1 MLTKFLALAANTFVE
16 TIRQPIFGVVVV
28 ATLILMPLN
37 VGLAAYTLKDDDK
50 LLVELGLSTLL
61 LSGLFLS
68 SFSATSVLTRE
79 IENKTVLTVV
89 SKPVSRSLFLAGK
102 YMGLFWALALAFYIC
117 FLGFIF
123 SIQHKVLQTSAD
135 EWHAPVLVFGFGGVI
150 LPLLIA
156 AFRNFLNGKDVTTTA
171 VLIGTPMLTIGA
183 ILTCFLG
190 RNWELQPFSE
200 GAPGVAVIMAG
211 FLVFCAVMVLAAIAL
226 AVSTRLGQVMTLL
239 TCLAVLLV
247 GLITDYLLADAAAK
261 STVADIAYNHIPNF
275 SFFWVIEAVNDGRG
289 IPVAYFAYTS
299 LYALLIVV
307 AALLMGTA
315 LFQRREVG

>member
-102 YMGLFWALALAFYIC
+102 YVGLLLALALAFYIC

-123 SIQHKVLQTSAD
+123 SIQHEVLQTSAQT
-135 EWHAPVLVFGFGGVI
+135 WHGPVLAFGFGGVI
-150 LPLLIA
+150 IPLLIA
-156 AFRNFLNGKDVTTTA
+156 AFRNFLNGKEVTTTA
-171 VLIGTPMLTIGA
+171 MIVGTPMLTIGA
-183 ILTCFLG
+183 ICTCFLG
-190 RNWELQPFSE
+190 RGWEIQPFFE
-200 GAPGVAVIMAG
+200 GAPSAAIILSG

-247 GLITDYLLADAAAK
+247 GLITDYLLADVAAK
-261 STVADIAYNHIPNF
+261 STVANVAYNHIPNF
-275 SFFWVIEAVNDGRG
+275 SFFWIIEAVNDGRD
-289 IPVAYFAYTS
+289 IPLAYFAYTS
-299 LYALLIVV
+299 LYALLIVI
-307 AALLMGTA
+307 AALLVGTA